1 MLQSERAR
9 LTRQRRTPGK
19 NRKRRLSLRKPDE
32 DRQPKTEIKAPR
44 GTTAK
49 SLDLK
54 ALTEG
59 QTGSL
64 PEGDYTIISVS
75 PEIRKDSALRF
86 GTILVRAGT
95 DYLIV
100 SGISPDNLTTWDSWV
115 PEPNAVFTV
124 LKPQP
129 SKVLKDGIPQ
139 IVQDPASKA
148 GEPIRIT
155 LLGGDEAEV
164 SGRFYQIAGRSYN
177 LKEVQEY
184 LQTGKRST
192 SIELVIAPKSVDLSS
207 PAVRLLEQWAKQN
220 GFQVRTV
227 EQSPNR

>member
-1 MLQSERAR
+1 MLGIFLLFSGGRDNSRGPAGNTPTLSHNAPERTSAADAAKADPRQEQEAKAKPGAR
-9 LTRQRRTPGK
+9 
-19 NRKRRLSLRKPDE
+19 PDE

-148 GEPIRIT
+148 SKPF
-155 LLGGDEAEV
+155 A
-164 SGRFYQIAGRSYN
+164 SH
-177 LKEVQEY
+177 Y
-184 LQTGKRST
+184 LVGM
-192 SIELVIAPKSVDLSS
+192 
-207 PAVRLLEQWAKQN
+207 KQK
-220 GFQVRTV
+220 
-227 EQSPNR
+227 